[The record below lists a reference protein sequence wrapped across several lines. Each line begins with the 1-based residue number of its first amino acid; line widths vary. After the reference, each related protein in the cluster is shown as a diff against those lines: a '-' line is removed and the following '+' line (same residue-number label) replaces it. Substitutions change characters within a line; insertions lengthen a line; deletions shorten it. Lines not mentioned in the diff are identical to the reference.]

1 MRLKGLTL
9 DMLQYHHVPRL
20 LRRHHLFQVWF
31 NLDHLDYFHDIIYLK
46 GDSTST
52 TSTTST
58 TTREASLTNT
68 GQEGLGLHWRTSTSS
83 LSGARERVW
92 RYCSKH
98 QWQALQLH

>member
-20 LRRHHLFQVWF
+20 LRRHHLFQAWF
-31 NLDHLDYFHDIIYLK
+31 NLDHLDYLHDIIYFE

-68 GQEGLGLHWRTSTSS
+68 GQEGLGLH
-83 LSGARERVW
+83 
-92 RYCSKH
+92 
-98 QWQALQLH
+98 